1 MRKKKD
7 KQCRKNLYLH
17 ELCCLINKT
26 KNYFICCSDNRNR
39 LIFFRNAE
47 SHLSFLNELGG
58 PACSHCEIDV
68 CLCLFVHLA
77 YKDFSYLAVYLVL

>member
-1 MRKKKD
+1 M
-7 KQCRKNLYLH
+7 
-17 ELCCLINKT
+17 
-26 KNYFICCSDNRNR
+26 KNYFICCSDSIKQ

-58 PACSHCEIDV
+58 PACSHWEIDV
-68 CLCLFVHLA
+68 CLCLFVHGA